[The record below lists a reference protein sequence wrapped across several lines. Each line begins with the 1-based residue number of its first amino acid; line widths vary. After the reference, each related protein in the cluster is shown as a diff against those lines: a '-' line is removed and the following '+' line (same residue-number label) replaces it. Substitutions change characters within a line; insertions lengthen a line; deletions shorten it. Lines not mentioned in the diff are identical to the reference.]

1 MKVLYVV
8 KKHGIMKKTEMGI
21 REREGAGTHP
31 VLQEGSWSR
40 LGPCKSQLY
49 IQLSL
54 DQRFYSDVK
63 VSNLLTF
70 VPL

>member
-1 MKVLYVV
+1 
-8 KKHGIMKKTEMGI
+8 MGI

-31 VLQEGSWSR
+31 VLQKGSWSR

-54 DQRFYSDVK
+54 DQRFYSDVN
-63 VSNLLTF
+63 VSNLLIF